1 MNYLVTGG
9 AGFIGSNMAESL
21 LKRGKKVRVL
31 DNFLTGK
38 RSNLSFPNSE
48 EIEIMEG
55 DIRSP
60 DVCRKALAGMNY
72 IIHLAALGSVPRS
85 VEDPLLT
92 NEINITG
99 TLNLLV
105 AARDGGVKRFV
116 YASSSSVYGDQPTDR
131 MADESGS
138 PPPKVETM
146 TPHPMSPYAL
156 SKLVGET
163 YCGLFHRLYGLET
176 VALRYFNV
184 FGPRQ
189 DPESEYAAVIPRFI
203 KALFQDKQPVIYGDG
218 KQSRDFTFVED
229 VVRANLLA
237 CAAPL
242 DAVGRVFNTACNRRF
257 TLLQLLD
264 ELGNILKTDIGPV
277 FAEQRKG
284 DVRHSMA
291 DISLARKFLGF
302 EPEVSFRKGLEETV
316 KWFRVQGAEGS
327 RGQG

>member
-1 MNYLVTGG
+1 MSCLVTGG
-9 AGFIGSNMAESL
+9 AGFIGSNMAEAL
-21 LKRGKKVRVL
+21 LKRGEKVRVL

-38 RSNLSFPNSE
+38 RSNLSFPRAE

-60 DVCRKALAGMNY
+60 ETCRKALEGMDRV
-72 IIHLAALGSVPRS
+72 IHLAALGSVPRS

-92 NEINITG
+92 NESNITG

-105 AARDGGVKRFV
+105 ASRDCGVRRFV
-116 YASSSSVYGDQPTDR
+116 YASSSSVYGDQPTDSR
-131 MADESGS
+131 ADESED
-138 PPPKVETM
+138 PQPKVETM
-146 TPHPMSPYAL
+146 TPNPLSPYAL

-163 YCGLFHRLYGLET
+163 YCRLFQRLYGLET

-203 KALFQDKQPVIYGDG
+203 KALLREEKPVIYGDG
-218 KQSRDFTFVED
+218 RQSRDFTFVAD

-237 CAAPL
+237 CDAPSEAL
-242 DAVGRVFNTACNRRF
+242 GQTFNTACNRRF

-264 ELGNILKTDIGPV
+264 ELKSITGKDIKPV
-277 FAEQRKG
+277 FAGARKG
-284 DVRHSMA
+284 DIKHSMA
-291 DISLARKFLGF
+291 DISLARKLLGF
-302 EPEVSFRKGLEETV
+302 EPEVSFRKGLEQTV
-316 KWFRVQGAEGS
+316 SWFMNQDTVSKLR
-327 RGQG
+327 R

>member
-1 MNYLVTGG
+1 MDYLVTGG
-9 AGFIGSNMAESL
+9 AGFIGSNLVEAL
-21 LKRGKKVRVL
+21 LKRGERVRVL
-31 DNFLTGK
+31 DNFFTGK
-38 RSNLSFPNSE
+38 RSNLTFSHSE
-48 EIEIMEG
+48 KIEIMEG
-55 DIRSP
+55 DIRNP
-60 DVCRKALAGMNY
+60 DACRKALAGMDY

-116 YASSSSVYGDQPTDR
+116 YASSSSVYGDQPTDT
-131 MADESGS
+131 MKDESGN
-138 PPPKVETM
+138 PPPKAETM
-146 TPHPMSPYAL
+146 TPNPLSPYAL

-176 VALRYFNV
+176 VALRFFNV

-203 KALFQDKQPVIYGDG
+203 KALLINEQPVVYGDG

-237 CAAPL
+237 CAAPP

-257 TLLQLLD
+257 TLLQMLD
-264 ELGNILKTDIGPV
+264 ELRDILKTDIGPV
-277 FAEQRKG
+277 FEERRKG

-302 EPEVSFRKGLEETV
+302 EPEVSFRNGLEQTV
-316 KWFRVQGAEGS
+316 SWFRTQS
-327 RGQG
+327 RS

>member
-1 MNYLVTGG
+1 MNFLVTGG

-48 EIEIMEG
+48 KIEIMEG

-60 DVCRKALAGMNY
+60 DVCRKALAGMDY
-72 IIHLAALGSVPRS
+72 VIHLAALGSVPRS

-146 TPHPMSPYAL
+146 TPNPMSPYAL

-316 KWFRVQGAEGS
+316 SWFRNQDTVS
-327 RGQG
+327 KLRR